1 MQTNQ
6 QKNVHVDRD
15 KLQWEILEL
24 EFLIVSCFFFHW
36 NIYLIL
42 LFSGIDVNAE
52 FNFPWEAGGNIWR

>member
-6 QKNVHVDRD
+6 QKNFHVDRD

-24 EFLIVSCFFFHW
+24 EFLIVYWFFNW
-36 NIYLIL
+36 NIYFIL
-42 LFSGIDVNAE
+42 LFSGIEVDAE